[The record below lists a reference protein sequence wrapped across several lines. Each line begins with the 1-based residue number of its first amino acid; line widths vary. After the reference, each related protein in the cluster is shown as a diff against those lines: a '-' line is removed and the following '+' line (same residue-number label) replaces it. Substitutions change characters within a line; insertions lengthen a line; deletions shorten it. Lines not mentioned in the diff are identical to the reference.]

1 MIQMAMKSSI
11 LNIETLKTLCNY
23 DGEKYIQK
31 SGTDYINALGQ
42 VFPLSNNNDRPFT
55 IDDVKKQPI
64 LSDFKFPGVSD
75 YKYICKLSVKPLT
88 ITKEKGRVNEK
99 IVPNDFVTK
108 EAQKVF
114 KKSLGITYLLT
125 CVIDGKEHIIKIG
138 SSRTTFSKRLGSYN
152 CGTVSYWR
160 TASTTNIKILQSMV
174 TTRKDLNLYIYD
186 CSEDY
191 YVIVWH
197 DVESVKFASPKALAV
212 EDIMIKQFIEQFG
225 FKPLANI
232 QANATEVETFDD

>member
-1 MIQMAMKSSI
+1 MAMKSSI
-11 LNIETLKTLCNY
+11 LDIETLKTLCNY

-64 LSDFKFPGVSD
+64 LSDFKFLGVSD

-99 IVPNDFVTK
+99 IVPKDFVTK

-174 TTRKDLNLYIYD
+174 KLEKI
-186 CSEDY
+186 
-191 YVIVWH
+191 
-197 DVESVKFASPKALAV
+197 
-212 EDIMIKQFIEQFG
+212 
-225 FKPLANI
+225 
-232 QANATEVETFDD
+232 

>member
-1 MIQMAMKSSI
+1 MAMKSSI
-11 LNIETLKTLCNY
+11 LDIETLKTLCNY

-88 ITKEKGRVNEK
+88 ITKEKGRVNE
-99 IVPNDFVTK
+99 N
-108 EAQKVF
+108 
-114 KKSLGITYLLT
+114 LLT